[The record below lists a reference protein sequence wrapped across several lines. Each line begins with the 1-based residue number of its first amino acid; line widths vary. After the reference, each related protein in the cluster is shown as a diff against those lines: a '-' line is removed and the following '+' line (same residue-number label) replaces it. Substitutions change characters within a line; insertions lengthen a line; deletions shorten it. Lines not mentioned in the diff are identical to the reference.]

1 MLHLLPVLAIWAAA
15 AAALAVPVR
24 RVVDWFVMTD
34 ELFYERLAFS
44 VARTHSPIPT
54 LHGAHVAAANQLY
67 PVLLAS
73 VAGHALVPD
82 FLARAHTLNAVLM
95 TSTAVPAYL
104 VARLTL
110 RSRASAYA
118 VAALSVLVPWLVLA
132 SFVLSESAAYPAF
145 VWAVYLLQRAVARP
159 SDRAD
164 AIAVAGLV
172 LAFLARTQFAF
183 LVVVALVAIPLH
195 ERGVRPALAR
205 HRVLAAVSALGV
217 LVAIVLIATGHSAF
231 GAYDAATHGSLLG
244 TRTPRAFLE
253 HSAQLALGVGLLPA
267 IVGAAWL
274 AVKARRS
281 APALVALLAITA
293 LLLEVT
299 SFDLRFGEGLPKDR
313 YLFYAA
319 PLLLLGFVGA
329 LEDRGELRW
338 SLAVPLAVVVAGL
351 ALAPLPVYG
360 KLNVDMPVATLDEY
374 VRANGG
380 RGMLVAAT
388 VLLLVIY
395 ALGRRIVPRRVF
407 AVVLVTVA
415 AAALT
420 SETAYAFDR
429 LFSVNGTSGRPITLP
444 QGIVFDWIDRTVG
457 PDADVTMIPYA
468 QLAGD
473 YWATAGFWW
482 DLEFWNRSVTH
493 ALYPGNRFAEIQTT
507 FPKPDLRFDPATGR
521 ASTSPTRYVA
531 ESDRDTRF
539 RVGGDTVSLT
549 RDVRLID
556 AGSSWRAAWTTSGLD
571 DDGFTVP
578 GKDAVLRVYPRPGQ
592 VRPLERYLTIRF
604 YGSSHPLGAMVG
616 STRVAIGAQNQDVG
630 ASVCVPAHGV
640 GTIVIRPRGEAQ
652 VYGDLGSQVGI
663 YQTRVRGPQI
673 ERISLADET
682 DPC

>member
-1 MLHLLPVLAIWAAA
+1 MLPLLPVLAIWAAA

-44 VARTHSPIPT
+44 VARTHSPLPM
-54 LHGAHVAAANQLY
+54 LHGVRVPAANQLY

-73 VAGHALVPD
+73 VAGHSLVPD
-82 FLARAHTLNAVLM
+82 FLVRAHTFNAVLM
-95 TSTAVPAYL
+95 TSTSVPAYL
-104 VARLTL
+104 LARLML
-110 RSRASAYA
+110 RTRLAAYA
-118 VAALSVLVPWLVLA
+118 AAALSVLVPWLVLA
-132 SFVLSESAAYPAF
+132 SFVLSEAAAYPTF
-145 VWAVYLLQRAVARP
+145 VWAIYLLQRAVARP
-159 SDRAD
+159 SARAD
-164 AIAVAGLV
+164 ALAVGGLV
-172 LAFLARTQFAF
+172 LAYLARTQFAF
-183 LVVVALVAIPLH
+183 LFVVALVAIPLH
-195 ERGVRPALAR
+195 ERSVRRAATR

-217 LVAIVLIATGHSAF
+217 LVALVLVATGHSAF

-244 TRTPRAFLE
+244 TDTPRAFLE
-253 HSAQLALGVGLLPA
+253 HSAQLALGLGLLPA

-274 AVKARRS
+274 TVDARRS
-281 APALVALLAITA
+281 GPALVAGLSVAA
-293 LLLEVT
+293 LLVEVT
-299 SFDLRFGEGLPKDR
+299 SFDLRFGQSLPKDR

-319 PLLLLGFVGA
+319 PLLLVGFLGA
-329 LEDRGELRW
+329 IEDRRELRW
-338 SLAVPLAVVVAGL
+338 SPAVPLAIVVSGL

-380 RGMLVAAT
+380 RGMLIGAA

-395 ALGRRIVPRRVF
+395 VLGRRIVPHRVF
-407 AVVLVTVA
+407 AAVLVTA
-415 AAALT
+415 TAAALA

-429 LFSVNGTSGRPITLP
+429 LFTVNGTSGRPVTLS
-444 QGIVFDWIDRTVG
+444 QGVVFDWIDRTLG

-493 ALYPGNRFAEIQTT
+493 ALYPGGRFAEIQTT

-531 ESDRDTRF
+531 ESDRDSRF
-539 RVGGDTVSLT
+539 RIHGDTVSLT

-556 AGSSWRAAWTTSGLD
+556 AGSSWQADWTTSGLD
-571 DDGFTVP
+571 DDGFTIP
-578 GKDAVLRVYPRPGQ
+578 GRKAVLRVYPRPGQ
-592 VRPLERYLTIRF
+592 LGALERYLTIRF
-604 YGSSHPLGAMVG
+604 YGSSAALGATVG
-616 STRVAIGAQNQDVG
+616 GTRVALGTSNQDVS

-640 GTIVIRPRGEAQ
+640 GTIAIHPHGEAR
-652 VYGDLGSQVGI
+652 VYGDLSSQVGI
-663 YQTRVRGPQI
+663 YETRVRGPQI